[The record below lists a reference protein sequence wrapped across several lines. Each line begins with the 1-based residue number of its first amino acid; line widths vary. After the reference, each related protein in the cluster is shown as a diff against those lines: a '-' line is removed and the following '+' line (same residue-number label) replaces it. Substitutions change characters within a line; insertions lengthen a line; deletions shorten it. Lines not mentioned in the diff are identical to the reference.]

1 MSIVG
6 VVLLHFSSYN
16 EQSFVLHWRCLSA
29 AKDTHHSVPCPDRP
43 AVSYTFLEYSNTLAY
58 NIIRDILSFLIS
70 KLEPP
75 FKMFICHFV
84 FKTTLF
90 LEFKK

>member
-1 MSIVG
+1 MSIVS

-43 AVSYTFLEYSNTLAY
+43 AVFYNTFLEYSNTLGH
-58 NIIRDILSFLIS
+58 NIVHDILSFLDK
-70 KLEPP
+70 KLKPP
-75 FKMFICHFV
+75 FEMFICHY
-84 FKTTLF
+84 LQI
-90 LEFKK
+90 